1 MKKQLAQPV
10 VLGSV
15 RLAPTTELA
24 GLADLAAAP
33 DEESRLALLC
43 EIART
48 IEAED
53 RVRDHIRS
61 LRAPA
66 ASTSPLP
73 QRGQRA
79 ERRSA

>member
-1 MKKQLAQPV
+1 MKRELAQPV
-10 VLGSV
+10 VLGSM

-24 GLADLAAAP
+24 GLADLAATS
-33 DEESRLALLC
+33 DDDTRLALLC

-53 RVRDHIRS
+53 RVREHIRS
-61 LRAPA
+61 LRAPSPA
-66 ASTSPLP
+66 VPPLP
-73 QRGQRA
+73 QRAIRP